1 MGVMAARPDR
11 ARPGMRVAY
20 EHIRSRIVSL
30 DLAPGTAIS
39 ENELAGELGVS
50 RTPVREALL
59 LLAEERL
66 VEIYPKV
73 GTFVARVDRA
83 QVAEAQFVR
92 EAIELAS
99 LGSLTP
105 PADADQLAALQD
117 NLEQQRGT
125 TSFGDFI
132 RLDDA
137 FHLGLMVL
145 AGHGQSWGTVV
156 AAKGHLDRARMLGL
170 TNHPSLADR
179 AAEHQRVLDSVIAGD
194 LGRAQDLLRAH
205 LRIVFDDIT
214 AVEQAFPELFVH
226 DPRARPVRRSIA
238 VWE

>member
-1 MGVMAARPDR
+1 MAARTHR
-11 ARPGMRVAY
+11 ARPGMRGAY

-30 DLAPGTAIS
+30 ELAPGAAIS

-83 QVAEAQFVR
+83 QVAEAQFLR
-92 EAIELAS
+92 EAIELTS

-105 PADADQLAALQD
+105 PVDADQLASLRD

-125 TSFGDFI
+125 SSFSDFI
-132 RLDDA
+132 GLDDA
-137 FHLGLMVL
+137 FHRDLMGL
-145 AGHGQSWGTVV
+145 AGHGQSWSTAA

-170 TNHPSLADR
+170 TSRPSLADR
-179 AAEHQRVLDSVIAGD
+179 AAEHQRVLDAVVAGD
-194 LGRAQDLLRAH
+194 LGGAQELLQAH

-226 DPRARPVRRSIA
+226 DPQARPVRRSIA